1 MEKVGAYADIEKV
14 KESRQRRTGKG
25 AARNRRYVQRK
36 GPLVIYKEDSG
47 TVKAFRN
54 LPGVETCCVERL
66 NLLQLAPGGH
76 IGRFVIWTRSAF
88 ESLDSLYGTQAV
100 ASKEK
105 TDYRLPRAAMAQA
118 DLARLINSDEVQ
130 SVLQPKKKPT
140 APGLKKRNALKNADE
155 MDKLNPPTRRPS
167 ASRKRCRA
175 CPRRPRRASRSRRRP
190 SGTPSTR
197 DRAWGTGH
205 MSDADGVGGRTGT
218 RK

>member
-1 MEKVGAYADIEKV
+1 MG
-14 KESRQRRTGKG
+14 G

-36 GPLVIYKEDSG
+36 GPLVIYGEDNG
-47 TVKAFRN
+47 IVRGFRN
-54 LPGVETCCVERL
+54 VPGVDTCCVSRL

-140 APGLKKRNALKNADE
+140 APGLKKRNALRNREE
-155 MDKLNPPTRRPS
+155 MDKLNPFHKT
-167 ASRKRCRA
+167 AKRKQEKM
-175 CPRRPRRASRSRRRP
+175 
-190 SGTPSTR
+190 SG
-197 DRAWGTGH
+197 
-205 MSDADGVGGRTGT
+205 MSKKTKKAIKKQKKAFRESIDA
-218 RK
+218 